1 MESNTTRL
9 FAVIPE
15 GLIFDLYRE
24 LDSLTLTSLQKD
36 TIIRLNRTSFSRQYN
51 IDEEDVCIIEAD
63 MMGIVINKHYPPA
76 EG

>member
-1 MESNTTRL
+1 MTRL
-9 FAVIPE
+9 FAVTPE

-63 MMGIVINKHYPPA
+63 MMGIVINKHYPPT

>member
-63 MMGIVINKHYPPA
+63 MRGIVINKHYPPA

>member
-9 FAVIPE
+9 FAVTPE

>member
-24 LDSLTLTSLQKD
+24 LDSSTLTSLQKD

-63 MMGIVINKHYPPA
+63 MRGTVINKHYPPA

>member
-15 GLIFDLYRE
+15 GLIIDLYRE